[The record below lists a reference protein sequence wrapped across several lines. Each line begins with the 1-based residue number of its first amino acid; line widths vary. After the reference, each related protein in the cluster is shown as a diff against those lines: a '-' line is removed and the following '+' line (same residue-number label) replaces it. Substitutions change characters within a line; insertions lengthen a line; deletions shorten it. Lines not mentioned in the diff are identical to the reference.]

1 LDLKRSTGL
10 VLVGALLLTLVASGT
25 ALAEGDG
32 VPSVRAQTEW
42 DRIWLTDWPA
52 GTQITVVVDTDWSY
66 DLNDESTYLYS
77 GTATADSAGEAAIQ
91 FNHDE
96 LDLRPGH
103 HVTAI
108 GGAITKQILVPELT
122 VFTNS
127 ETGEVFGTIGI
138 PDPVGDIG
146 VYVSP
151 GSSGEVFRHVAA
163 SATWTVNL
171 ATPPANADDTGQ
183 MSLPLPDGLQGS
195 LLFTDADDDA
205 AEIPWYIAWRGVFR
219 DDDNSVFEQPID
231 WLALSGI
238 THGCNPPVNDRFC
251 PDAYVTRGQMAAF
264 LHRALGD
271 VLTPSEPVQFVDDDG
286 STFEADI
293 EWLGSTGVT
302 RGCNPPVNDRYC
314 PSDNVTRGQMAAFL
328 VRAFGYTDDGGGNL
342 FIDDDGTTFETDID
356 KLATAEVTYGCN
368 PPANTEYCPNGF
380 VTRGQMAAFLQR
392 ALDK

>member
-1 LDLKRSTGL
+1 
-10 VLVGALLLTLVASGT
+10 
-25 ALAEGDG
+25 LAEGDG